1 MAKRQVKLEGITT
14 TGLYMTVHF
23 TTGERAA
30 KRVEQIRIPWEA
42 LLGAEVWRY
51 LDKAEAKR
59 LRQHWGCDEELFPP
73 W

>member
-1 MAKRQVKLEGITT
+1 MAKEAVRLEGITS

-23 TTGERAA
+23 TLGSARARRLQEV
-30 KRVEQIRIPWEA
+30 KVPWEA
-42 LLGAEVWRY
+42 LLGAEVWKY

-59 LRQHWGCDEELFPP
+59 LRQHWGCDESLFPP